1 MESRNIV
8 LFICIFFLLFPV
20 LFAGCGFRRDAE
32 SRDLSGLENV
42 LSELEDNTSEEPD
55 EVCAS
60 VDSLLPLA
68 GDSVLYYR
76 LVVLKAKSKLFLAEF
91 DSSTMLLRAAE
102 NFCDRNSHDTRVDGL
117 YANVFN
123 MWGNVYGR
131 FAVYDS
137 AVWAFEKAYRYASA
151 GGTSEGVLNVCL
163 NLADSYV
170 RRGRYDLGS
179 YWYNHALSVA
189 DSIQMPEEK
198 RFPIYYGLAQ
208 VSMELRDFGMCDY
221 YYGLAERQYDK
232 MQPYEKHIY
241 LNNRGNSYYY
251 RQDYGQALGYFRRSL
266 ALTTAHQE
274 MEFERNLT
282 MVNLG
287 EVFMLLGQTDSASY
301 YLNRCHQ
308 FFFSVN
314 NESALYY
321 IDTQLIELALKEGN
335 IGQAKRMLKITRDTD
350 NIEPNMIRIRN
361 RYLEHYFE
369 AIGDYRNAYRYQDLN
384 RRMDDSIRNER
395 VKMRAAEIALKYKR
409 DSTLMKQELFIEQKE
424 NQVLT
429 LYQWLWGIVVGVL
442 LVSAVALAAVF
453 YRRRQREKELWQ
465 LQTAIA
471 SLRLENIRNRISPHF
486 IFNVLNREMNLHKG
500 DEESRNLLELTK
512 LLRRNLELTDKMVVS
527 LADELDFVN
536 TYVRLEEQSLGDEFE
551 YRLEVDG
558 SIDLCKVQI
567 PAMLLQIPVENAI
580 KHGLRLKEGKRL
592 LCLSVREGEGEVI
605 LSVCDNGGGYRMKS
619 VNHGTGTGMK
629 VITQTIQLLNAY
641 NSRPM
646 VMKINNVPVGGDGS
660 IGCEVRY
667 TVPSDYSYSLKK

>member
-1 MESRNIV
+1 M
-8 LFICIFFLLFPV
+8 
-20 LFAGCGFRRDAE
+20 
-32 SRDLSGLENV
+32 
-42 LSELEDNTSEEPD
+42 
-55 EVCAS
+55 
-60 VDSLLPLA
+60 
-68 GDSVLYYR
+68 
-76 LVVLKAKSKLFLAEF
+76 
-91 DSSTMLLRAAE
+91 
-102 NFCDRNSHDTRVDGL
+102 
-117 YANVFN
+117 
-123 MWGNVYGR
+123 
-131 FAVYDS
+131 
-137 AVWAFEKAYRYASA
+137 
-151 GGTSEGVLNVCL
+151 
-163 NLADSYV
+163 
-170 RRGRYDLGS
+170 
-179 YWYNHALSVA
+179 
-189 DSIQMPEEK
+189 
-198 RFPIYYGLAQ
+198 
-208 VSMELRDFGMCDY
+208 
-221 YYGLAERQYDK
+221 
-232 MQPYEKHIY
+232 
-241 LNNRGNSYYY
+241 
-251 RQDYGQALGYFRRSL
+251 
-266 ALTTAHQE
+266 
-274 MEFERNLT
+274 
-282 MVNLG
+282 
-287 EVFMLLGQTDSASY
+287 
-301 YLNRCHQ
+301 
-308 FFFSVN
+308 
-314 NESALYY
+314 
-321 IDTQLIELALKEGN
+321 
-335 IGQAKRMLKITRDTD
+335 
-350 NIEPNMIRIRN
+350 
-361 RYLEHYFE
+361 
-369 AIGDYRNAYRYQDLN
+369 
-384 RRMDDSIRNER
+384 
-395 VKMRAAEIALKYKR
+395 
-409 DSTLMKQELFIEQKE
+409 
-424 NQVLT
+424 LT

-536 TYVRLEEQSLGDEFE
+536 TYVRLEEQSLGNEFE